1 MSIKII
7 TLNVKRIMK
16 KLPAFLM
23 LALVLTSFLSCE
35 SNEPGK
41 TEKTSIPA
49 VARTILRTKSADA
62 QQTLKN
68 MGWYAPDYVE
78 QTNEITFV
86 YPKELASE
94 NEKTQE
100 KAYRGTWMQLS
111 GYTEGTELIQTVWGE
126 QYVPSA
132 ADASNVFNQW
142 TSYLENTIQDYD
154 LHVVM
159 INKEGD
165 YFVFE
170 EGKLFEE
177 YKASRLKLYQD
188 ALAKHQITQQQYDE
202 ENRRLS
208 VTKSDLKK
216 YLSVLSLNEE
226 YSHYDVYVEIANIN
240 NYNGIRTMSTFE
252 NYAVENNYGVIE
264 QRMLEHRLEYTNVQ
278 EIIEDLLS
286 MSDDF

>member
-1 MSIKII
+1 MNIKLI

-41 TEKTSIPA
+41 TEKTSIPV

-68 MGWYAPDYVE
+68 MGWYAPDYVV
-78 QTNEITFV
+78 QTDEINFV

-94 NEKTQE
+94 DEKKQE
-100 KAYRGTWMQLS
+100 KAYRGSWMQLS
-111 GYTEGTELIQTVWGE
+111 GYTEGTDLIQTIWGE
-126 QYVPSA
+126 HYLPSA
-132 ADASNVFNQW
+132 AEASKVFNQW
-142 TSYLENTIQDYD
+142 TSHFETTIQDYD

-170 EGKLFEE
+170 EGKLFDE
-177 YKASRLKLYQD
+177 YKDSRLKLYQE
-188 ALAKHQITQQQYDE
+188 ALAKRQITQQDYDE
-202 ENRRLS
+202 EYKRLS
-208 VTKSDLKK
+208 ITKSDLKK

-226 YSHYDVYVEIANIN
+226 YSHYDIYIEIANIN

-252 NYAVENNYGVIE
+252 NYAVENSYGVSE
-264 QRMLEHRLEYTNVQ
+264 QRMLEHRLEFTNVKDM
-278 EIIEDLLS
+278 IDDLLS
-286 MSDDF
+286 ACDDY